1 MLFWQVLIDGFAI
14 SSLYA
19 LGATG
24 FTLIFGVS
32 GVLNL
37 SHGSLMVAAAVAA
50 WVANAQFGSG
60 AYLGALFGVAAG
72 VVLALVSYGA
82 IVRPIQRSRLIRS
95 EEREIFILTATL
107 LWGIM
112 IQELIAYFYTDSAKT
127 VLPIVDGVLPVF
139 GVRTPA
145 NELFTAAICWI
156 AIGILWVLVNRT
168 RTGKA
173 VMAAS
178 MNARGVTLLGIE
190 LSWIYIVVWIIYGV
204 LAGIAGVLLGMF
216 LGVSSYSAGPLTGSA
231 FSIVVLG
238 GLGSVSGSLIA
249 AYVVGYIETITA
261 YFDQIF
267 GTSIGSTSYRFIPA
281 LLLLV
286 VVMYV
291 RPRGLL
297 GRR

>member
-1 MLFWQVLIDGFAI
+1 MLFWQILIDGFAI

-24 FTLIFGVS
+24 FTLIFGVT

-50 WVANAQFGSG
+50 WAAGSYLDVG
-60 AYLGALFGVAAG
+60 AYVS
-72 VVLALVSYGA
+72 ALVGIATCLVLTLLTYGL
-82 IVRPIQRSRLIRS
+82 IVRRLQLTTKIR
-95 EEREIFILTATL
+95 EEEKEIFILTATL
-107 LWGIM
+107 FWGIM
-112 IQELIAYFYTDSAKT
+112 IQEAIAWAFTNNAKT
-127 VLPIVDGVLPVF
+127 VLPIVEGVISIL

-145 NELFTAAICWI
+145 NEVFTAVVCWRT
-156 AIGILWVLVNRT
+156 IGALWFFVNRT
-168 RTGKA
+168 RAGKA
-173 VMAAS
+173 VLAAS
-178 MNARGVTLLGIE
+178 MNPRGVTLLGIE
-190 LSWIYIVVWIIYGV
+190 LSTVYVAGWAIYGA

-216 LGVSSYSAGPLTGSA
+216 LGVSSYSAGPLTASA

-249 AYVVGYIETITA
+249 AYVVGYLETLTA
-261 YFDQIF
+261 YLI
-267 GTSIGSTSYRFIPA
+267 SPAYRAIPA

-286 VVMYV
+286 AVMYV

>member
-1 MLFWQVLIDGFAI
+1 MLFWQILIDGFAI

-24 FTLIFGVS
+24 FTLIFGVT

-37 SHGSLMVAAAVAA
+37 SHGAVMVAAAVAA
-50 WVANAQFGSG
+50 WAASGSLG
-60 AYLGALFGVAAG
+60 VGSYLGAVFGILIG
-72 VVLALVSYGA
+72 LLLSLTTYYFVVRRLQNS
-82 IVRPIQRSRLIRS
+82 QRIR
-95 EEREIFILTATL
+95 EEEKEIFILTATL
-107 LWGIM
+107 LWGII
-112 IQELIAYFYTDSAKT
+112 IQEAIAYLYTNNAKT
-127 VLPIVDGVLPVF
+127 VLPIVEGVVSIL

-145 NELFTAAICWI
+145 NEVFTAVVCWLT
-156 AIGILWVLVNRT
+156 IGALWFFVNRT
-168 RTGKA
+168 RAGKA
-173 VMAAS
+173 VLAAS
-178 MNARGVTLLGIE
+178 MNPRGVTLLGIE
-190 LSWIYIVVWIIYGV
+190 LSTVYVAVWAIYGT

-216 LGVSSYSAGPLTGSA
+216 LGVSSYSAGPLTASA

-249 AYVVGYIETITA
+249 AYVVGYLETLTA
-261 YFDQIF
+261 YLV
-267 GTSIGSTSYRFIPA
+267 SPAYRAIPA